1 MNKALIKV
9 VPLLLFCGAWVPY
22 NATAITEA
30 QMQADIERL
39 EKKLEKIEKKSRKR
53 DRSIQSKLNKYFNKL
68 KFNGFGSAGL
78 TTSDV
83 DAEHVTQISNRKNY
97 QADAVIGLQATFM
110 VNDKTDAVLQ
120 IVGRG
125 IERNNA
131 EAEWAYISHSFTP
144 NFTVRAG
151 RLRLP
156 SYNISEILEVGFAY
170 PWARPIPEIYNQ
182 APFTSYYGVD
192 FFYNTNFMGLD
203 FQIQGM
209 NGTDTATLGETTI
222 NVETM
227 YGLYFTLSKGDLSL
241 RFGALSLSAGMDL
254 GDLLTG
260 VPDITTIPTDFL
272 AQVLPA
278 DAVALLDDLRTNPA
292 RASDLATFNEDA
304 TSFGDFN
311 AIEVDFYTVGLSY
324 DNGTWVIESEAAEL
338 KQKGLLQG
346 NATHYISLGRRFN
359 NWMPFA
365 VYAKQY
371 TDSDTLFGKIV
382 GPLIGTIGNGAGF
395 DPYEHATYTA
405 GLRYDIQPGVAIKVQ
420 LDHLTKFDNTR
431 GNFNS
436 VPGDDAQIFSVTIDS
451 VF

>member
-209 NGTDTATLGETTI
+209 NGTDDFSLGELSFAAD
-222 NVETM
+222 TM
-227 YGLYFTLSKGDLSL
+227 YGLYITASRGNFSVRMGGLVVKSSGDLGSFAEPLPLSAVPGFFELSPEDKLTFIEQASTIGDLSKL
-241 RFGALSLSAGMDL
+241 K
-254 GDLLTG
+254 
-260 VPDITTIPTDFL
+260 TD
-272 AQVLPA
+272 
-278 DAVALLDDLRTNPA
+278 
-292 RASDLATFNEDA
+292 SY
-304 TSFGDFN
+304 S
-311 AIEVDFYTVGLSY
+311 IGLSY
-324 DNGTWVIESEAAEL
+324 DNGTWVMESEAAEL
-338 KQKGLLQG
+338 KQRGLLQG

-359 NWMPFA
+359 KWMPFA

-371 TDSDTLFGKIV
+371 TDSDTVFGKV
-382 GPLIGTIGNGAGF
+382 AGPVIGTIGNGAGF
-395 DPYEHATYTA
+395 DPSEHATYTA